1 MKKLPMTCYIVSTV
15 LVSVFVIKSIVDYTQ
30 YAADINS
37 APFSVWVLMNALYF
51 IVPAIIV
58 LFAGFIVKK
67 KQKA

>member
-15 LVSVFVIKSIVDYTQ
+15 LVIVFVIKSIVDYTQ
-30 YAADINS
+30 YLADFNS
-37 APFSVWVLMNALYF
+37 APFSVWLLMNALYF

-58 LFAGFIVKK
+58 FVIGFIAKK